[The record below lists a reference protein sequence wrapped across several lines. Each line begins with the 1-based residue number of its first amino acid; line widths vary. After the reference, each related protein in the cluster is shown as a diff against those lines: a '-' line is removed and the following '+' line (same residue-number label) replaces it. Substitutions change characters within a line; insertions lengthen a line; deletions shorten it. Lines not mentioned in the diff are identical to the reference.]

1 MKRSFV
7 TLAFG
12 MLFIT
17 LYQMSENFE
26 QELDEHWK
34 ENGETDSDW
43 EDEESEEYW
52 NDKEDEHLLRKLS
65 LLLPFISTLLP

>member
-1 MKRSFV
+1 
-7 TLAFG
+7 
-12 MLFIT
+12 
-17 LYQMSENFE
+17 MSENFE